1 MVYSCAKTSCSLD
14 VGDFV
19 IVRFVLFVCFVSTIF
34 NEGAYLTYSIFHKT
48 LKDVFLLFENVER
61 ASVPLLM
68 LTAKQGN
75 HWYHSF
81 NVFGM
86 TQPLSGIEPW
96 TSRT

>member
-1 MVYSCAKTSCSLD
+1 MVYSCAKTSGSLD

-19 IVRFVLFVCFVSTIF
+19 IFRFVLFVCFVSTIF

-68 LTAKQGN
+68 LTA
-75 HWYHSF
+75 
-81 NVFGM
+81 
-86 TQPLSGIEPW
+86 
-96 TSRT
+96 